1 MDVDFPALNPAVS
14 TAVKPNLMAAA
25 NAVAT
30 ALAYRSPQTDP
41 QPRPQPSTRR
51 MVAEGRSDLQLTMEE
66 RLAALKP
73 RGRVQRAVQLS
84 ADELRAF
91 DAERKRRSR
100 ADHRDR

>member
-14 TAVKPNLMAAA
+14 TASKPNLMAAA

-41 QPRPQPSTRR
+41 QPRPRPSTRR
-51 MVAEGRSDLQLTMEE
+51 MVAEGRNDLQLTMEE

-73 RGRVQRAVQLS
+73 RGRVVTCAARRA
-84 ADELRAF
+84 
-91 DAERKRRSR
+91 AERRRV
-100 ADHRDR
+100 ACV